1 MAQTSKKSQEID
13 MRTIMQ
19 GLEEFATF
27 MSFQGSSSDMRII
40 SVETVPPK
48 YYNSNYQLANLKPS
62 PKQRGQYKSLP
73 FSDRLVQ

>member
-1 MAQTSKKSQEID
+1 MAQTSKKSQEMD

-27 MSFQGSSSDMRII
+27 MSFQGTNSSMRII

-48 YYNSNYQLANLKPS
+48 NYTSNYQVANLKPT
-62 PKQRGQYKSLP
+62 PRGKYKSLS
-73 FSDRLVQ
+73 FSDRAVQ

>member
-1 MAQTSKKSQEID
+1 MAQTSKKSQEMD

-48 YYNSNYQLANLKPS
+48 NYTSNYHVSNLKPS
-62 PKQRGQYKSLP
+62 PKGKYKSLS
-73 FSDRLVQ
+73 FSDRPVH